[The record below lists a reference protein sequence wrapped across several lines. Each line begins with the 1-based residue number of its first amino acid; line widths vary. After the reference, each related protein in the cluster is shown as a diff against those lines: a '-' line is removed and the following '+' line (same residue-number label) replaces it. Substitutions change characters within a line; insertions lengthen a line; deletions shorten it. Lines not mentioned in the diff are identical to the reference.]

1 MSLQS
6 PYVKEM
12 HERLRENYRTNGTDK
27 PLSSKKK
34 HPSEC
39 VCRDCCGPWNG
50 TVATY
55 PLPIPPA
62 LYPSLPGLE
71 VLQKPRIGRE
81 MRDVYLNRLREAFA
95 GEYISEA
102 VFDARSDV
110 MMSASTEEE
119 LKYLVRDLPQLAKAV
134 PAVPETPKPAISP
147 VSYFVWMTLLTAE
160 AVMAGNMVTHVLLG
174 LAALFWAAMFVHS
187 VREEKKRNS

>member
-39 VCRDCCGPWNG
+39 VCRDCRGPWNG

-119 LKYLVRDLPQLAKAV
+119 LKYLVRDLPQVAKAV
-134 PAVPETPKPAISP
+134 PAVPQEKPP
-147 VSYFVWMTLLTAE
+147 VSPYSYLLWTCLFTVQSA
-160 AVMAGNMVTHVLLG
+160 MAGSIVAHVLLG
-174 LAALFWAAMFVHS
+174 LAAVLFAVFYVKE
-187 VREEKKRNS
+187 RRKKK